1 MMGAMRRA
9 GVTFEW
15 IKDDDEGCEVKATR
29 RDGDSYTSTFTPVDA
44 KRASLT
50 GQHGRYPRRMC
61 KWRCVSDIWNT
72 LCPDLGGGP
81 IYTTEE
87 LHEDE
92 PEPGDKSNE
101 AFRAQAEANRQTEP
115 EKSPFRM
122 TRESAADPLAG
133 QATSQNP
140 PASEEKKQEAP
151 VQAGPAPAETK
162 APVPETKQAAPETK
176 PPVAETKAP
185 VSEPSKP
192 AARGRGAKKA
202 DAPASAAGPQL
213 VPDQAKEQPKSG
225 FVASN
230 EDLPVELGGQATTP
244 EPPSQID
251 RIKEIDAAI
260 QSACGVTAD
269 SAREKVREFMIGFC
283 HPEKLSRPPRPDYED
298 LIPFAAALA
307 KHAPKKLLEQP
318 DPLGTACRAG
328 WEKLKRWMD
337 KEDLHAALKA
347 LVIRAAH
354 ECFYEDG
361 GESLIDFFE
370 GIIEPDGRLDEGSRT
385 AFLQIYLAMP
395 AKDIAMKLLDKAQ
408 SQDKTLAEFLGPFD
422 ASKLSEGQVLTMI
435 AGGSAPAEQDPLWQ
449 E

>member
-1 MMGAMRRA
+1 MRL
-9 GVTFEW
+9 TP
-15 IKDDDEGCEVKATR
+15 
-29 RDGDSYTSTFTPVDA
+29 DSFMASRKSPKPETEAP
-44 KRASLT
+44 KRET
-50 GQHGRYPRRMC
+50 KQVP
-61 KWRCVSDIWNT
+61 
-72 LCPDLGGGP
+72 
-81 IYTTEE
+81 TETKPA
-87 LHEDE
+87 D
-92 PEPGDKSNE
+92 PEPVRG
-101 AFRAQAEANRQTEP
+101 RGRP
-115 EKSPFRM
+115 
-122 TRESAADPLAG
+122 
-133 QATSQNP
+133 
-140 PASEEKKQEAP
+140 KKTDAPTPAP
-151 VQAGPAPAETK
+151 VQVGPALVPPPA
-162 APVPETKQAAPETK
+162 A
-176 PPVAETKAP
+176 
-185 VSEPSKP
+185 KP
-192 AARGRGAKKA
+192 AA
-202 DAPASAAGPQL
+202 
-213 VPDQAKEQPKSG
+213 
-225 FVASN
+225 FIASN
-230 EDLPVELGGQATTP
+230 EDLPVELGGPATTP

-307 KHAPKKLLEQP
+307 KHAPNKLLEQP

-328 WEKLKRWMD
+328 WEKLKRWME

-395 AKDIAMKLLDKAQ
+395 AKDIAMKLLDKAR

-435 AGGSAPAEQDPLWQ
+435 ASGSAPAAQDPLWQ